1 VAPALDIVVNAPV
14 TTLAVGQS
22 VIPKVNSSSTSS
34 TTPSA
39 QGAAGAAGAA
49 GAVTTTTTPS
59 SNTSIAPPAPK
70 IGAVAPGEAAVM
82 VGDKKETVTVKRA
95 DNQVT
100 VTAGELSATLGGL
113 NKDGGVSA
121 LDADGNVRLMPGDT
135 VRIKLAGFKPGSI
148 VEAWLFSTPQLMGT
162 AKVGA
167 NGIVVGTF
175 TVPKNIDQGSHR
187 IAVVAKTTD
196 GKSATL
202 TVGVKVGE
210 WKKERS
216 VALWII
222 VLPIVLAVFGALL
235 LPATRRRKKSA
246 T

>member
-1 VAPALDIVVNAPV
+1 
-14 TTLAVGQS
+14 
-22 VIPKVNSSSTSS
+22 
-34 TTPSA
+34 
-39 QGAAGAAGAA
+39 
-49 GAVTTTTTPS
+49 
-59 SNTSIAPPAPK
+59 
-70 IGAVAPGEAAVM
+70 M
-82 VGDKKETVTVKRA
+82 VGDKKETVTVERA

-100 VTAGELSATLGGL
+100 VTAGELSATLGSP
-113 NKDGGVSA
+113 NKDGGFSA
-121 LDADGNVRLMPGDT
+121 LDEDGNVRLKPGDT

-167 NGIVVGTF
+167 DGIVVGTF
-175 TVPKNIDQGSHR
+175 TVPKNVDQGSHR

-235 LPATRRRKKSA
+235 LPATRRRRKSA
-246 T
+246 A